1 MTVRP
6 LPDLAP
12 LQEYHAAGRGLDALP
27 GEEDLLDG
35 TPGTEPNGDL
45 ARRSAPTRLIRT
57 RCEVLSN
64 RRTGAYVSLTLV
76 APDIAERAK
85 PGQFVEIAV
94 PEDRSY
100 LLRRPF
106 SIHQASRRGG
116 WAGTLE
122 VVFDAVGPGTAW
134 LADAKPHDV
143 LDVIGPLGRSFAY
156 PRELAR
162 CLLVGGGYG
171 AAPLHFLAEELRA
184 RNKDV
189 HMILGARDHDRVFK
203 PIEGKR
209 LASSIVITTED
220 GSMGTPGRVTD
231 VLPATLE
238 KTGAGVVY
246 ACGPNAML
254 RAISEFCRARGI
266 PCQVAVEEMM
276 ACGVGICWTCAVP
289 VIALDGRG
297 WWNVRACVEGPVFNG
312 ARIWWDRW
320 LGEREPEV
328 EQPELAEDLP
338 EPQPVEARTW

>member
-1 MTVRP
+1 M
-6 LPDLAP
+6 
-12 LQEYHAAGRGLDALP
+12 
-27 GEEDLLDG
+27 
-35 TPGTEPNGDL
+35 
-45 ARRSAPTRLIRT
+45 IRT

-64 RRTGAYVSLTLV
+64 RRTGAYHSITLV
-76 APDIAERAK
+76 APDVADKAK

-94 PEDRSY
+94 PGGRDF

-122 VVFDAVGPGTAW
+122 IVLEAGGPGTAW
-134 LADAKPHDV
+134 LAGVKTHDV
-143 LDVIGPLGRSFAY
+143 LDVIGPLGRPFSY
-156 PRELAR
+156 PAELTS

-171 AAPLHFLAEELRA
+171 AAPLYFLSEELRA
-184 RNKDV
+184 RNKNV
-189 HMILGARDHDRVFK
+189 HMILGARDHERVFK

-209 LASSIVITTED
+209 LADSVVVTTED
-220 GSMGTPGRVTD
+220 GSMGERGRVTD
-231 VLPATLE
+231 VVPTAVAR
-238 KTGAGVVY
+238 TGAQVVY

-254 RAISEFCRARGI
+254 RAVAEYCLSRGI

-276 ACGVGICWTCAVP
+276 ACGLGVCWTCAVP
-289 VIALDGRG
+289 MIAKDGRG
-297 WWNVRACVEGPVFNG
+297 WWNMRACLEGPVFNG

-328 EQPELAEDLP
+328 EQPEVAEDLP

>member
-1 MTVRP
+1 M
-6 LPDLAP
+6 
-12 LQEYHAAGRGLDALP
+12 
-27 GEEDLLDG
+27 
-35 TPGTEPNGDL
+35 
-45 ARRSAPTRLIRT
+45 IRT

-64 RRTGAYVSLTLV
+64 RRTGAYHSITLV
-76 APDIAERAK
+76 APDVADKAK

-94 PEDRSY
+94 PGGRDF

-122 VVFDAVGPGTAW
+122 IVLEAGGPGTAW
-134 LADAKPHDV
+134 LAGVKTHDV
-143 LDVIGPLGRSFAY
+143 LDVIGPLGRPFGY
-156 PRELAR
+156 PAELTS

-171 AAPLHFLAEELRA
+171 AAPLYFLAEELRA
-184 RNKDV
+184 RNKSV
-189 HMILGARDHDRVFK
+189 HMILGARDHERVFK

-209 LASSIVITTED
+209 LADSVVVTTED
-220 GSMGTPGRVTD
+220 GSMGERGRVTD
-231 VLPATLE
+231 LVPTAVAR
-238 KTGAGVVY
+238 TGAQVVY

-254 RAISEFCRARGI
+254 RAVAEYCLSRGI

-276 ACGVGICWTCAVP
+276 ACGLGVCWTCAVP
-289 VIALDGRG
+289 MIAKDGRG
-297 WWNVRACVEGPVFNG
+297 WWNMRACLEGPVFNG

>member
-1 MTVRP
+1 M
-6 LPDLAP
+6 
-12 LQEYHAAGRGLDALP
+12 
-27 GEEDLLDG
+27 
-35 TPGTEPNGDL
+35 
-45 ARRSAPTRLIRT
+45 IRT

-64 RRTGAYVSLTLV
+64 RRTGAYHSITLV
-76 APDIAERAK
+76 APDVADKAR

-94 PEDRSY
+94 PGGRDF

-122 VVFDAVGPGTAW
+122 IVLEAGGPGTAW
-134 LADAKPHDV
+134 LAGVKTHDV
-143 LDVIGPLGRSFAY
+143 LDVIGPLGRPFSY
-156 PRELAR
+156 PAELTS

-171 AAPLHFLAEELRA
+171 AAPIYFLAEELRA
-184 RNKDV
+184 RNKSIS
-189 HMILGARDHDRVFK
+189 MILGARDHERVFK

-209 LASSIVITTED
+209 LADSVVVTTED
-220 GSMGTPGRVTD
+220 GSMGERGRVTD
-231 VLPATLE
+231 VLPAAVAR
-238 KTGAGVVY
+238 TGAQVVY

-254 RAISEFCRARGI
+254 RAVAEYCLSRGI

-276 ACGVGICWTCAVP
+276 ACGLGVCWTCAVP
-289 VIALDGRG
+289 MIAKDGRG
-297 WWNVRACVEGPVFNG
+297 WWNMRACLEGPVFNG

-328 EQPELAEDLP
+328 RQPEVAEDGP